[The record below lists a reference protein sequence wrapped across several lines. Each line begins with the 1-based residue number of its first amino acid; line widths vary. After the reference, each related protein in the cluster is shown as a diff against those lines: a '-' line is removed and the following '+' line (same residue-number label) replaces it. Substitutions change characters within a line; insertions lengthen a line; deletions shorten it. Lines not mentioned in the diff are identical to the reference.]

1 MFIEQVPE
9 LIPAVDVLLLEAEDD
24 WTEVLVVG
32 EVVPV
37 LRPIEVLLVGLL
49 LHRGQ
54 PERSILL
61 PVLFYRRLL
70 PPGLSDSSKMKC
82 LFKMVAAVGDVT
94 LLKDAIGGTCD
105 TRFIKLQLVAIKS
118 NVATKI
124 VSVFYSCCFTSYKS
138 VTCCNISQ
146 VKWHL

>member
-1 MFIEQVPE
+1 MFIELVPE

-70 PPGLSDSSKMKC
+70 PPGLTDSSKNAES
-82 LFKMVAAVGDVT
+82 L
-94 LLKDAIGGTCD
+94 
-105 TRFIKLQLVAIKS
+105 
-118 NVATKI
+118 
-124 VSVFYSCCFTSYKS
+124 
-138 VTCCNISQ
+138 
-146 VKWHL
+146 